1 MPANKYA
8 LLRYRIIDRMIGNK
22 YSPFPSKEELRSSC
36 EESLYGSHGDNIS
49 ISTIEKDLKA
59 MREEAELAYYAPI
72 KYSKLEKG
80 YFYEDPDFSIEDIP
94 LNDDDLEAIKFAATT
109 LFQFKGISLFNQFES
124 AIDKIFNRLNIT
136 TDVQDTNLNDFVQ
149 FDAEVNFK
157 GKEYLQ
163 PMLDAI
169 RKQNVSI
176 MSYQGFNR
184 DTPSKAIIHPYFL
197 KEFNNRWYLLC
208 FHTGKEKIITYALD
222 RIKAFSVD
230 EDTFFQVQKSFNR
243 KKYFRHCFGITHLD
257 DEPCDVLISF
267 KPLQGKY
274 IKTQKIHPTQK
285 IVLENDDEV
294 RVSIKVNPTF
304 ELVEKLLSFGA
315 NAKVLEP
322 LELRDRVRGALEEA
336 LKGY

>member
-8 LLRYRIIDRMIGNK
+8 LLRYRIIDRLIGNK
-22 YSPFPSKEELRSSC
+22 YNPYPSKEDLRSAC
-36 EESLYGSHGDNIS
+36 EESLYGSNGDNIS

-59 MREEAELAYYAPI
+59 MREETELAYFAPI
-72 KYSKLEKG
+72 KYSKIEKG
-80 YFYEDPDFSIEDIP
+80 YYYEDPDFSIDDMP

-136 TDVQDTNLNDFVQ
+136 TEVQDSNLNDFVQ
-149 FDAEVNFK
+149 FDVEVNFK

-169 RKQNVSI
+169 RKQNEVEI
-176 MSYQGFNR
+176 SYQGFTR

-197 KEFNNRWYLLC
+197 KEYQNRWYLLC
-208 FHTGKEKIITYALD
+208 YHTGKEKIITYALD
-222 RIKAFSVD
+222 RIKQFKVD
-230 EDTFFQVQKSFNR
+230 QDKFFAVNKSFDR
-243 KKYFRHCFGITHLD
+243 KKYFKHCFGITHLEE
-257 DEPCDVLISF
+257 EPSDVIISF

-274 IKTQKIHPTQK
+274 IKAQKLHPTQK
-285 IVLENDDEV
+285 ILEENEDEV
-294 RVSIKVNPTF
+294 KVLIKVNPTY

-315 NAKVLEP
+315 NARVVEP
-322 LELRDRVRGALEEA
+322 LELKNRVKEALEDA

>member
-1 MPANKYA
+1 
-8 LLRYRIIDRMIGNK
+8 
-22 YSPFPSKEELRSSC
+22 
-36 EESLYGSHGDNIS
+36 
-49 ISTIEKDLKA
+49 
-59 MREEAELAYYAPI
+59 
-72 KYSKLEKG
+72 
-80 YFYEDPDFSIEDIP
+80 
-94 LNDDDLEAIKFAATT
+94 
-109 LFQFKGISLFNQFES
+109 
-124 AIDKIFNRLNIT
+124 
-136 TDVQDTNLNDFVQ
+136 
-149 FDAEVNFK
+149 
-157 GKEYLQ
+157 
-163 PMLDAI
+163 MLDAI